1 MNLIIAMIK
10 IRVAMVVI
18 IMNNSNND
26 ASLFGIEK

>member
-1 MNLIIAMIK
+1 MNLIIAIIK